1 MKFRQRF
8 FWALA
13 ALTIFFALAWMS
25 GYSEGVDEI
34 KADGSDSRT
43 STEQKAYEL
52 SADIGE
58 GIGTGMIICITT
70 PVFFLFVILAW
81 RNGAGYDK
89 NKKHAEMLNAVGNH
103 HQALPSE
110 G

>member
-8 FWALA
+8 FWTLA

-25 GYSEGVDEI
+25 GYVNSVDEI
-34 KADGSDSRT
+34 KAAGSESRT
-43 STEQKAYEL
+43 ITEQQAYEL
-52 SADIGE
+52 GADIGE
-58 GIGTGMIICITT
+58 GIGTGMIVCITL
-70 PVFFLFVILAW
+70 PVFFLFIILAW

-89 NKKHAEMLNAVGNH
+89 NQKHAEMMAAM
-103 HQALPSE
+103 QAQRQPGE